1 MTLAECIQYCAGVP
15 ELVREF
21 DRLDG
26 SRLATLER
34 RSALDAMIDQATGRE
49 AADAAA
55 FAAFVAAFIWLPLY
69 CNTRGDEDA

>member
-1 MTLAECIQYCAGVP
+1 MTLAECIEHCAGVP

-49 AADAAA
+49 AA